1 LVTALITGASG
12 FVGQAT
18 VGASPPGLFIRAIIR
33 NGSEIAGFQS
43 VRIPDLLSAD
53 WDPILDDTEA
63 VIHLAARVHVMR
75 DDAADPVAEFR
86 RVNVEG
92 TRRLAEAAA
101 EARVRR
107 FVFASTV
114 KVHGEAT
121 NGEPFRPDSP
131 LKPADP
137 YARSKAEAEEVLREI
152 EARTGLGV
160 TIVRAPLVY
169 GPGVQANFLQLLRL
183 VDRGI
188 PLPFGRV
195 ENRRSLVY
203 VGNLADLLIRCATTE
218 GAEGATFL
226 ISDGEPVS
234 TPDLIRAIG
243 RCLERPARLWPVPPS
258 ILRTA
263 GRLTGQADRVD
274 RLLGSLEV
282 DDSALQD
289 RLGWHPPVSFNDGL
303 AETAAWFR
311 SSEAG

>member
-1 LVTALITGASG
+1 MITGASG
-12 FVGQAT
+12 FVGRAT
-18 VGASPPGLFIRAIIR
+18 LGAPPPDVSARAVIRH
-33 NGSEIAGFQS
+33 GSEPPEARS
-43 VRIPDLLSAD
+43 VRIRDLVTAD
-53 WDPILDDTEA
+53 WKPILEDVEA

-75 DDAADPVAEFR
+75 DDAADPLTEFR

-92 TRRLAEAAA
+92 TGRLAEAAA
-101 EARVRR
+101 EAGARR
-107 FVFASTV
+107 FVFVSTV
-114 KVHGEAT
+114 KVHGEMTRDA
-121 NGEPFRPDSP
+121 PFQPGSP
-131 LKPADP
+131 LRPADP

-183 VDRGI
+183 VNRGI
-188 PLPFGRV
+188 PLPLGRV

-263 GRLTGQADRVD
+263 GRLTGQAARVD

-289 RLGWHPPVSFNDGL
+289 RLGWHPPVSFDDGL

-311 SSEAG
+311 GSEAG